1 MEFVILDLEWNGTY
15 SKRKNGFFNEIIE
28 FGAVKVNDRLC
39 VEDTFSILV
48 KPQIGKKLSSKVK
61 NLTNISSEELGLG
74 IPYTKAVSKF
84 KKFLGDG
91 VLMTW
96 GTSDILALMEN
107 HKYYLG
113 TDRLNYISEYINLQ
127 SFCERRVYYEKGKQ
141 MGLSTAAQLLGIDE
155 QGIEHHRAL
164 DDSLLALA
172 CFRKLYDAEELKQFF
187 EDASQDEFYEKM
199 RFKTTI
205 LCDLS
210 NPLLKDA
217 DMSFMC
223 PQCGAKAK
231 KDDEWEFKNKSY
243 RAKFQCPRCGEEF
256 KGRVQ
261 FKLKYEGVVVKKS
274 VAALKEEE
282 PNEDPV
288 PAEEG

>member
-28 FGAVKVNDRLC
+28 FGAVKVNECLY
-39 VEDTFSILV
+39 VEDTFSVVV

-61 NLTNISSEELGLG
+61 NLTNISTEELGLG

-84 KKFLGDG
+84 KKFLGNA

-107 HKYYLG
+107 HQYYFG
-113 TDRLNYISEYINLQ
+113 TDRLDYIKEYINLQ
-127 SFCERRVYYEKGKQ
+127 SFCECRVYYEKGKQ
-141 MGLSTAAQLLGIDE
+141 MGLSTAAQILGIDE
-155 QGIEHHRAL
+155 QGMEHHRAL

-172 CFRKLYDAEELKQFF
+172 CFRKLYDEEELNPFF
-187 EDASQDEFYEKM
+187 EDGSKDRFYEKM

-210 NPLLKDA
+210 NPLLRDA
-217 DMSFMC
+217 DMSFDC
-223 PQCGAKAK
+223 PVCGTKAEI
-231 KDDEWEFKNKSY
+231 DGEWEFKNKSY
-243 RAKFQCPRCGEEF
+243 RANFRCSQCGEKF
-256 KGRVQ
+256 KGKIQ
-261 FKLKYEGVVVKKS
+261 FKLKYEGVVVKKTTA
-274 VAALKEEE
+274 VRKEEE
-282 PNEDPV
+282 P
-288 PAEEG
+288 AEETVTEGES